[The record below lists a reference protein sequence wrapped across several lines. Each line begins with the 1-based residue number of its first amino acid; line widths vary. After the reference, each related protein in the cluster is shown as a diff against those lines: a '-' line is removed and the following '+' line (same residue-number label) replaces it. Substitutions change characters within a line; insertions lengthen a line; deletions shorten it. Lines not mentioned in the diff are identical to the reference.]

1 MSEVDN
7 RYEDAPTEDQGNKPD
22 LRETR
27 RSENPGERGRERY
40 ERRDGDRDRGRGRY
54 DDRGRGS
61 RDDRGGDRRSGGD
74 RGGYRGGRD
83 DRDTR
88 GGSRAGRRDD
98 NRGRND
104 RRDNRGGDRSRGGN
118 KPYGDRN
125 RRDDNRVRHDRSNP
139 RREGFREDRMA
150 QRLSEPDL
158 HDDIDITLLDPSV
171 LQDLRVLS
179 KDNAD
184 RVAKHLVMAAELL
197 EDDPQLAL
205 RHARAAKNRAGRVGV
220 VRETNGVVA
229 YHAGEW
235 REALSELR
243 AARRM
248 TGGPGLL
255 AVMADAE
262 RGLGRPEKAL
272 ELGRTPEARQLDE
285 EGRIELAIVMAGAR
299 HDLGQHESA
308 LATLDRLNP
317 SLDSEGYS
325 QARLSYAYADAL
337 LSVGRKDEAR
347 TWFEHAADLDIDE
360 LTDARERLEELD

>member
-1 MSEVDN
+1 
-7 RYEDAPTEDQGNKPD
+7 
-22 LRETR
+22 
-27 RSENPGERGRERY
+27 
-40 ERRDGDRDRGRGRY
+40 
-54 DDRGRGS
+54 
-61 RDDRGGDRRSGGD
+61 
-74 RGGYRGGRD
+74 
-83 DRDTR
+83 
-88 GGSRAGRRDD
+88 
-98 NRGRND
+98 
-104 RRDNRGGDRSRGGN
+104 
-118 KPYGDRN
+118 
-125 RRDDNRVRHDRSNP
+125 
-139 RREGFREDRMA
+139 MA

-272 ELGRTPEARQLDE
+272 EIGRGPEARELNE
-285 EGRIELAIVMAGAR
+285 EDRIELAIVLAGAR

-337 LSVGRKDEAR
+337 LALDRKDEAR
-347 TWFEHAADLDIDE
+347 TWFEHAAELDE
-360 LTDARERLEELD
+360 EEMTDARERLAELD